1 MGEKHFLKGFPEHGG
16 ILDLGVKAD
25 HSELSDKGTLIEV
38 RPWHVLEEG
47 LRNCAHCVIQN
58 HVQ

>member
-1 MGEKHFLKGFPEHGG
+1 MEEFF
-16 ILDLGVKAD
+16 DLGVKAD

-58 HVQ
+58 HVQWMAGSF